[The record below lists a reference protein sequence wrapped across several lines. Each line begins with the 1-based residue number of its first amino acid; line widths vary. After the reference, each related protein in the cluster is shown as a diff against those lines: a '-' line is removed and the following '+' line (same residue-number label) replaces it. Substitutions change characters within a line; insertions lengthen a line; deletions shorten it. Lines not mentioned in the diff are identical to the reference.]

1 MDRDQLYKVI
11 DVILN
16 HASED
21 DLEVIQAAID
31 RRTGDEEAPEGEGGA
46 FQFSPKKMAEESA
59 HTISEQVSYSQDNIR
74 NMVKN
79 FAVDIIRQNAPELS
93 DEQVRE
99 LLEAWIPNPQ
109 QGGRKN
115 TGRRG
120 DRQPQANSQEQP
132 AEEGSIPS
140 DMLITMVEQ
149 FIAYSEGRM
158 PVRQQAQLRKE
169 MGDWQETYWKWFPPE
184 IRDAIALYLKRTIDK
199 ETFWLDIHK
208 NLE

>member
-1 MDRDQLYKVI
+1 MDRDHLYKVI

-31 RRTGDEEAPEGEGGA
+31 RRTGAEEGPEGDGGA
-46 FQFSPKKMAEESA
+46 FQFSPKKMAEESG
-59 HTISEQVSYSQDNIR
+59 HTIAEQVSYSQDTIR
-74 NMVKN
+74 NMIKN

-93 DEQVRE
+93 DEQIRE
-99 LLEAWIPNPQ
+99 LLEAWIPDPRPGRQKGKAASGRQ
-109 QGGRKN
+109 QP
-115 TGRRG
+115 
-120 DRQPQANSQEQP
+120 D
-132 AEEGSIPS
+132 EEGAIPS

-149 FIAYSEGRM
+149 FIAYSEGRL

-169 MGDWQETYWKWFPPE
+169 MGDWQETYWKWFTPE
-184 IRDAIALYLKRTIDK
+184 IRDAIALYLKGTIDK

-208 NLE
+208 TLE

>member
-16 HASED
+16 QATDD

-31 RRTGDEEAPEGEGGA
+31 RRTGDEEGPEGDGGA

-59 HTISEQVSYSQDNIR
+59 HTIAEQVSYSQDNIR
-74 NMVKN
+74 NMIKN

-109 QGGRKN
+109 QSSRKDSGGR
-115 TGRRG
+115 
-120 DRQPQANSQEQP
+120 QQP
-132 AEEGSIPS
+132 AEEGAIPS

-149 FIAYSEGRM
+149 FVAYSEGRM

-184 IRDAIALYLKRTIDK
+184 VRDAIALYLKRTIDK